1 MSSAPSNTR
10 YRIYAQFV
18 LIGAAIGLYYGLFF
32 RSPQTEPDF
41 VMAIGL
47 SVLAALVTVIVRSWK
62 KGHTFKA
69 ILIDFFKI
77 LVMFMA
83 FLVGLELR
91 KVIYD
96 LWGKTVVVIF
106 TTGLGIII
114 GLVAAIRKKEVAG
127 EY

>member
-1 MSSAPSNTR
+1 MSSTSSNKH

-18 LIGAAIGLYYGLFF
+18 LIGAAIGLYYGIFF
-32 RSPQTEPDF
+32 RSPQAEPDF
-41 VMAIGL
+41 VMAIIL
-47 SVLAALVTVIVRSWK
+47 SIIAALVTVTVRSWK
-62 KGHTFKA
+62 KGRTFKA

-114 GLVAAIRKKEVAG
+114 GLVAAIRKKEMAG
-127 EY
+127 ES